1 VKALIA
7 GLILSLALLPA
18 EAGIVLKIKVP
29 PKTHK
34 VCTMV
39 QGKQVCKWVKG

>member
-7 GLILSLALLPA
+7 GLILSLAILPA
-18 EAGIVLKIKVP
+18 EAGIVLKIKVT
-29 PKTHK
+29 PKSHK